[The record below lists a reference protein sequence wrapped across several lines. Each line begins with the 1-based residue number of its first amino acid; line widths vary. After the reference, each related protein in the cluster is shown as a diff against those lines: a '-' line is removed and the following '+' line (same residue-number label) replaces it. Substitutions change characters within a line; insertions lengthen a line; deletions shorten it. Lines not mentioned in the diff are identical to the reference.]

1 MGEWT
6 PDWFVRTFVET
17 NNNMETIIGL
27 GYYTLSK
34 HSTTYTASGKLP
46 KELIDKIYK
55 RPSENNSFDV
65 THGEFFGENF
75 KRVVGVLSQ
84 KV

>member
-1 MGEWT
+1 
-6 PDWFVRTFVET
+6 
-17 NNNMETIIGL
+17 METIIAL
-27 GYYTLSK
+27 GHYTFSK
-34 HSTTYTASGKLP
+34 HSTTYTASSKLSE
-46 KELIDKIYK
+46 ELINKIYK
-55 RPSENNSFDV
+55 RPSESNSFDV